1 MVNWATVLRSA
12 LTTHETMVPVIVTM
26 MMMAKMKV
34 EMVLK
39 GVVMMKLA
47 SWAMALRSAL
57 NTQEPMKEY
66 TSVSEIN
73 DSDKFLQIQT
83 FCQRKTSHTSWKASQ
98 CFASFET
105 SLAPWFLWSLLSSH
119 RGAARNTGQELQT
132 LRLHKMKSFVFV
144 FAALALFC
152 LQIWVGYL
160 FRLFWNEMGC
170 R

>member
-1 MVNWATVLRSA
+1 M
-12 LTTHETMVPVIVTM
+12 
-26 MMMAKMKV
+26 
-34 EMVLK
+34 
-39 GVVMMKLA
+39 
-47 SWAMALRSAL
+47 
-57 NTQEPMKEY
+57 TQ
-66 TSVSEIN
+66 IN
-73 DSDKFLQIQT
+73 FLQIQT

-160 FRLFWNEMGC
+160 LRLFLEWTHGLPLNLSKILNISLNIWSDDIAYHIVVNKLLRCHVDLLVVDQWSVGWQTVA
-170 R
+170 